1 MVEIGQVLK
10 VCDPVLAAHH
20 MARIGATDRIIRAGR
35 IYTERLNAFLNQ
47 PHTPRF
53 VQAWILAQ
61 ILSCAMKAVKG
72 GRIQQQDVS
81 TKNVNARA
89 RNCLIQVGCADV
101 GLRLLVRDIDA
112 ARAFPMRFVYG

>member
-1 MVEIGQVLK
+1 
-10 VCDPVLAAHH
+10 
-20 MARIGATDRIIRAGR
+20 
-35 IYTERLNAFLNQ
+35 
-47 PHTPRF
+47 
-53 VQAWILAQ
+53 
-61 ILSCAMKAVKG
+61 MKTVKG